1 MPDDTPAE
9 LEEAL
14 RRGQRHLHGFGIT
27 AWQDA
32 IVEPQTEE
40 RAYVALASRGE
51 LTARV
56 VGAMWWERPRG
67 GEQIDEFVERRRRP
81 RSVDTERRASS
92 S

>member
-14 RRGQRHLHGFGIT
+14 RLGQRHLHEFGIT

-32 IVEPQTEE
+32 IVEPHVEE

-51 LTARV
+51 LTGRV
-56 VGAMWWERPRG
+56 VGRACG
-67 GEQIDEFVERRRRP
+67 GTTIAAPTRSRSSSSGGGRP
-81 RSVDTERRASS
+81 RSAGTRRRA
-92 S
+92 